1 MHELE
6 RGGDMSYVKIAMSL
20 RELCILNGK
29 FEARISS
36 IENSDGW
43 FELDGKK
50 IGCTADGCNEVRFYI
65 STNKGEEPKPLARIA
80 SGGEISRV
88 MLSLKSILAKE
99 HHLPLMIFD
108 EIDKGSSSS
117 LEIMLGR
124 YKKN

>member
-20 RELCILNGK
+20 RELGILHGK
-29 FEARISS
+29 FEARISW

-65 STNKGEEPKPLARIA
+65 STNKGEEPKTLAGMETR
-80 SGGEISRV
+80 GV
-88 MLSLKSILAKE
+88 MIQVIVDLKHILQ
-99 HHLPLMIFD
+99 
-108 EIDKGSSSS
+108 
-117 LEIMLGR
+117 R
-124 YKKN
+124 